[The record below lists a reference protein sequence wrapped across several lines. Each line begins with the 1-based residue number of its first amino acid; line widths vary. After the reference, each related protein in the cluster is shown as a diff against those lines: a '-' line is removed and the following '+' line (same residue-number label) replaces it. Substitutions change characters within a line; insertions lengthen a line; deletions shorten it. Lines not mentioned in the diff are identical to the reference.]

1 MTNESAPNQASNP
14 TSGKADG
21 TQLAMD
27 RTFLA
32 SERTLMAWIRTAL
45 SMISFGFTIG
55 KLGKVL
61 EQVEFRG
68 LLGNIRTVSTQTL
81 AFALVILGTLALL
94 GAALQHWR
102 RVRSLRA
109 MGSPREFSI
118 TFIVALLLAAVGGFA
133 FTSMVMA
140 L

>member
-1 MTNESAPNQASNP
+1 MNEAASNQASDP
-14 TSGKADG
+14 IPGKSDS

-32 SERTLMAWIRTAL
+32 SERTLMAWIRTTL

-61 EQVEFRG
+61 EEVEYKG

-81 AFALVILGTLALL
+81 AFALVILGTAALL

-102 RVRSLRA
+102 RVRDLRA
-109 MGSPREFSI
+109 MGLPGKFSI

-133 FTSMVMA
+133 LTSMVMA